1 MGDYVPP
8 FKITAKSIT
17 LIAEISAQLERYA
30 IRMEQSD
37 SIKLRKANRIK
48 TIQGSLAIEG
58 NTLSE
63 DQITAILEGKNI
75 IAPKREVQEVRNAIK
90 TYDRFAAWNPYS
102 VKDLLEAHESMMTG
116 LIDES
121 GIFRH
126 GGVGVLAGTQVIH
139 LAPPADRVPFLIKDL
154 LEWLERSDDH
164 PLVKSSVFHYEFEFI
179 HPFADGNGRM
189 GRLWQT
195 LILTAWKPVFAH
207 VPIENMVYAHQGEY
221 YQAINES
228 TEKTDAGIF
237 VEFLLGSVLEALVS
251 HREPTPEVTPGV
263 TPEVKKLLNVFKKAE
278 ELTRKEL
285 QDRLGLKDEKNFR
298 QKYLLPALAGRQIEM
313 TVPDKPN
320 SRLQKYKRT
329 ERSQQ

>member
-1 MGDYVPP
+1 MDEYVPP
-8 FKITAKSIT
+8 FKITAKSIS

-37 SIKLRKANRIK
+37 SLLLRKANRIK

-63 DQITAILEGKNI
+63 DQITAILEGKHV
-75 IAPKREVQEVRNAIK
+75 IAPLREVQEVRNAIK
-90 TYDRFAAWNPYS
+90 TYDRFTEWNPYS
-102 VKDLLEAHESMMTG
+102 GKDLLAAHQSMMAG
-116 LIDES
+116 LIDEA
-121 GIFRH
+121 GMFRR
-126 GGVGVLAGTQVIH
+126 GGVGVFAGTEVIH
-139 LAPPADRVPFLIKDL
+139 MAPPADRVPYLIGDL
-154 LEWLERSDDH
+154 LKWLETSEDH

-195 LILTAWKPVFAH
+195 LILSRWKPVFAF
-207 VPIENMVYAHQGEY
+207 VPIENMVYSHQAEY

-228 TEKTDAGIF
+228 TEKTDAGVF
-237 VEFLLGSVLEALVS
+237 VEFLLEVILEALVS
-251 HREPTPEVTPGV
+251 HRERTPEVA
-263 TPEVKKLLNVFKKAE
+263 PEVAPEVGKLLNVLNKAE

-285 QDRLGLKDEKNFR
+285 QNRLGLKDEKNFR
-298 QKYLLPALAGRQIEM
+298 QKYLLPALAGGYIEM

-320 SRLQKYKRT
+320 SRLQKYR
-329 ERSQQ
+329 RSKS

>member
-1 MGDYVPP
+1 MGNYVPP

-37 SIKLRKANRIK
+37 SLRLRKANRIK

-63 DQITAILEGKNI
+63 EQITAILEGKHV
-75 IAPKREVQEVRNAIK
+75 IAPLREVQEVRNAID
-90 TYDRFAAWNPYS
+90 TYDRFTNWDPYS
-102 VKDLLEAHESMMTG
+102 EKDLLAAHGCMMKG
-116 LIDES
+116 LIDEV
-121 GIFRH
+121 GQFRH
-126 GGVGVLAGTQVIH
+126 GGVGVIAGTEVIH
-139 LAPPADRVPFLIKDL
+139 LAPPADRVPFLVNDL
-154 LEWLERSDDH
+154 LSWLKQSEDH

-195 LILTAWKPVFAH
+195 LILSTWKPVFAH
-207 VPIENMVYAHQGEY
+207 VPIENLVYAHQAEY
-221 YQAINES
+221 YQAIGDS

-237 VEFLLGSVLEALVS
+237 VEFLLGAILEALQAQ
-251 HREPTPEVTPGV
+251 HAV
-263 TPEVKKLLNVFKKAE
+263 TPEVSHEVTPEVERLIKVFKKGE

-285 QDRLGLKDEKNFR
+285 QERLGLKDEKNFR
-298 QKYLLPALAGRQIEM
+298 QKYLLPALAGGYVDM

-320 SRLQKYKRT
+320 SRLQKYKK
-329 ERSQQ
+329 SNP